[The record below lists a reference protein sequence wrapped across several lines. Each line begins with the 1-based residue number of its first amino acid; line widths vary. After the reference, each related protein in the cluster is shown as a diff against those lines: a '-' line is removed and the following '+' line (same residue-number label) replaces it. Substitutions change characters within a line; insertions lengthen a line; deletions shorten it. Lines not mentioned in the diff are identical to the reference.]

1 MRLFRRGQENRGAV
15 REGDGDVWLVVGL
28 GNPGRRYE
36 GTRHNAGFMA
46 VERLQRRLPEG
57 TSRARFQAHIVETR
71 DGDSR
76 VVLAQPQTF
85 MNESGIAV
93 AQLVRWYK
101 VPLERL
107 LVVYDD
113 LDLPLGTIRLRADG
127 SDGGHNG
134 IASIIRSLKTNTF
147 PRLRIG
153 ISRPASGPT
162 VPYVLSRFNATE
174 RRELEDILDRTS
186 DAILVWI
193 REGLVSA
200 MNQFNQK
207 ATVETKPKGA

>member
-101 VPLERL
+101 VPLDRL

-174 RRELEDILDRTS
+174 RRELEDILDRAS

>member
-1 MRLFRRGQENRGAV
+1 MRLFRRRQENRGAV

-101 VPLERL
+101 VPLDRL

-162 VPYVLSRFNATE
+162 VSYVLSRFNATE

-207 ATVETKPKGA
+207 AAVETKPKGA

>member
-46 VERLQRRLPEG
+46 VKRLQRRLPEG

-101 VPLERL
+101 VPLDRL

>member
-1 MRLFRRGQENRGAV
+1 MKEA
-15 REGDGDVWLVVGL
+15 DGDVWLIVGL

-46 VERLQRRLPEG
+46 IERLQRRFPEG
-57 TSRARFQAHIVETR
+57 TSRARFQAHIIETR
-71 DGDSR
+71 FGDQR

-93 AQLVRWYK
+93 DQLVRWYK
-101 VPLERL
+101 VPLDRL
-107 LVVYDD
+107 LIVYDD

-134 IASIIRSLKTNTF
+134 IASIIRSLRTNTF
-147 PRLRIG
+147 PRLRVG
-153 ISRPASGPT
+153 ISRPATGPT
-162 VPYVLSRFNATE
+162 VPYVLARFSDAE
-174 RRELEDILDRTS
+174 RRELDVVLDRVV
-186 DAILVWI
+186 DAVLVWMG
-193 REGLVSA
+193 EGLIPA

-207 ATVETKPKGA
+207 STAGAKSESA

>member
-71 DGDSR
+71 NGDSR

-101 VPLERL
+101 VPLDRL

>member
-1 MRLFRRGQENRGAV
+1 M

-101 VPLERL
+101 VPLDRL

>member
-93 AQLVRWYK
+93 AQLVHWYK
-101 VPLERL
+101 VPLDRL

>member
-101 VPLERL
+101 VPLDRL

-207 ATVETKPKGA
+207 AAVETKPKGA

>member
-1 MRLFRRGQENRGAV
+1 MRLFRRGQENIGAV

-101 VPLERL
+101 VPLDRL

>member
-101 VPLERL
+101 VPLDRL

>member
-1 MRLFRRGQENRGAV
+1 MNQ
-15 REGDGDVWLVVGL
+15 GDGEVWLIVGL

-46 VERLQRRLPEG
+46 IERLQRRLPEG

-71 DGDSR
+71 LDGMR

-93 AQLVRWYK
+93 DQLVRWYK
-101 VPLERL
+101 VALDRL
-107 LVVYDD
+107 LIVYDD
-113 LDLPLGTIRLRADG
+113 LDLPLGTIRLRAEG

-134 IASIIRSLKTNTF
+134 IASIIRSVHTNTF

-153 ISRPASGPT
+153 ISRPATGPT
-162 VPYVLSRFNATE
+162 VPYVLARFSDAE
-174 RRELEDILDRTS
+174 RRELDAVLERTV
-186 DAILVWI
+186 DAVLVWM
-193 REGLVSA
+193 REGMTPA

-207 ATVETKPKGA
+207 AAAGTKPEKA